1 MAADVV
7 RAFRRSAGSSFL
19 AVGMAMALIPAFGVA
34 PSSAATAPVA
44 LGTAADFSVLG
55 ASTVTNTGATVISTN
70 LGLSP
75 GTSVTGFPP
84 GTVGGTIH
92 AADATA
98 AQAQADQIAAYND
111 AAGRTPTTTLAGDI
125 GGTTLTPGVYNSTSS
140 LGVTGTLT
148 LNGQGDP
155 NAVFIIQMGST
166 LTTGAASTVNL
177 TNGTQACNVFWQV
190 GSSATLGTG
199 STFNGTIL
207 ALTSIT
213 VTTGA
218 KITGRT
224 LAHNGAVTLDTNTVD
239 GTACE
244 PGSLS
249 ISAPGASSLG
259 SGAADTTITNTLGEV
274 TVDDTRGTGPSDWI
288 AAVTATDLTEPG
300 APHIPP
306 SAMTY
311 TSGAPVSGVGNGIF
325 TPGTAGTLSAIPRT
339 AYSHTAGT
347 GNNQLTWNPTLSI
360 AIPFTAPGGIYTG
373 TVTHSV
379 A

>member
-1 MAADVV
+1 MAANVV
-7 RAFRRSAGSSFL
+7 RAFRGSAGSALL
-19 AVGMAMALIPAFGVA
+19 AVGMTLAFIPAFAVP

-55 ASTVTNTGATVISTN
+55 ASTVTNTGPTVISTN

-84 GTVGGTIH
+84 GAVGGTIH

-125 GGTTLTPGVYNSTSS
+125 GGTTLTPGVYGSTSS
-140 LGVTGTLT
+140 LGITGTLT

-166 LTTGAASTVNL
+166 LTTATASTVNL
-177 TNGTQACNVFWQV
+177 TNGAQACNVFWQV

-199 STFNGTIL
+199 STFKGTIL

-213 VTTGA
+213 VTTGVS
-218 KITGRT
+218 ITGRT
-224 LAHNGAVTLDTNTVD
+224 LAHNGAVTLDTNAID
-239 GTACE
+239 GTTCE

-249 ISAPGASSLG
+249 ISTPSARSLG
-259 SGAADTTITNTLGEV
+259 SGTADTTITNTLGEV

-288 AAVTATDLTEPG
+288 ATVTSTDFTEPG

-311 TSGAPVSGVGNGIF
+311 RPGAPISGTGDGLF
-325 TPGTAGTLSAIPRT
+325 TPGTTGTLSSTPRT

-347 GNNQLTWNPTLSI
+347 GTNHLTWNPTLSI
-360 AIPFTAPGGIYTG
+360 AIPFTAPGGTYTG